1 MDPATLALIVSALG
15 PALVA
20 VFTKLA
26 EKGAIDPAL
35 EKGLEPFRNL
45 LTRGYD
51 KRKDEAR
58 LTKALQAALPAGEA
72 DARLFFA
79 LSDLKA
85 NPALATRAAAAVVEM
100 TGDDPARLPPD
111 LLRDLKLDDSHR
123 PALATALFKLRAE
136 LVKLDGYREGVRYAN
151 ELHAL
156 NRLDGLYELVAGL
169 AATVTEADGVKA
181 LRVQIV
187 PPDARALETPYLKNV
202 MNEFAGLPLEGRS
215 KDDTLRPD
223 DQLRLERVYIAL
235 NTTERRYVP
244 FSEEEIRRR
253 NVGLFA
259 YSTNKDLPPAPLS
272 IAGGERLSFISALRA
287 MMESRRLVLLGDPGS
302 GKSTFAQHLCLCLAG
317 SRLDSNGDWP
327 RRLGA
332 GDVGRWELALY
343 PFPIFVRLRSFAHD
357 TESLPDDPKQM
368 GQAKHLWAFIQK
380 ELVQLGRDGLAGH
393 VLDLLENGQ
402 AFVLFDGLDEVADPA
417 RREKVAQAIQH
428 FAFKRFPYAR
438 ILVTC
443 RVRQY
448 PLNAKG
454 QPTAPWKLPGFP
466 VATLA
471 DFDRDQ
477 INAFVKHW
485 FDELY
490 ARGRTPDPQDK
501 RESLLAAFAT
511 RPELGSQLAPKPIL
525 LTQMALVHA
534 IKKLPDSRI
543 DVYKECAGLL
553 LWEWER
559 LKARQ
564 SGRGESA
571 EDVLAALSVPGLRL
585 SEVEDALDKAVFEAH
600 ADGDPDVPAE
610 KIRRALQQEVFINLH
625 GLSSDK
631 AIGCAEKF
639 IVEWLRGRNGLLV
652 PAEEDSF
659 GVPHR
664 SFREFMAARY
674 LREHR
679 LANPDTGD
687 EESWTAGGPRLVK
700 TGKDGLDT
708 WREVFRFAAALD
720 SPPEA
725 AQALNE
731 LCSDQLTY
739 DPAEVQ
745 RLMLAGEV
753 ARDVGPRTLSA
764 RSKLGRQ
771 VYERIESHLLHL
783 LRDTDDSK
791 PYPDDP
797 PRFTPPNILSPKTRL
812 AAGELLDALGW
823 TPPDLFDFVEIRSHE
838 PEVTRSG
845 QKMGSAFI
853 LHPSSFFLAKY
864 PVTNLQYQRFLES
877 DDYDKDYIWQ
887 NVAAFDADQKTPA
900 RNMGDEAW
908 DWFNKNGGK
917 ERRPRH
923 WDHPRLGRSRHL
935 FPVVGVTWYEAAAYC
950 VWLERN
956 LADLPEGQTLT
967 SNFKPFGAAQ
977 GKLQTSKLALRLPTE
992 DEWEKAVGSKWKDAK
1007 VEKETP
1013 RYAWQE
1019 IPAKVGDEIVKYAN
1033 TSESD
1038 LGGTTPVCMY
1048 PAGMSPATVMDMSG
1062 NVWEWQANLYEKG
1075 KPYRAFRGGSW
1086 TYNGVNARVAAR
1098 NNYHPYDDWNYDGF
1112 RVCAFPG

>member
-1 MDPATLALIVSALG
+1 LRGSGKDFLYEVAFFQFWAIIARSASFQLAAKGVARMDPATLALIASALG

-20 VFTKLA
+20 VLAKLA
-26 EKGAIDPAL
+26 EKGLVDPAL
-35 EKGLEPFRNL
+35 EKGLEPFRDW

-51 KRKDEAR
+51 GKKDEAR
-58 LTKALQAALPAGEA
+58 LAKALQAALPAGEA
-72 DARLFFA
+72 DAKLFFA

-100 TGDDPARLPPD
+100 TTDDPARLPPD

-123 PALATALFKLRAE
+123 PALAAALFKLRAE
-136 LVKLDGYREGVRYAN
+136 LARLEGFRDGIRYAN

-156 NRLDGLYELVAGL
+156 NRLDGLYELAAGL
-169 AATVTEADGVKA
+169 AATVTETGGVKA
-181 LRVQIV
+181 LRVQIM
-187 PPDARALETPYLKNV
+187 PPDARTLETPYLKNV

-215 KDDTLRPD
+215 KEDTLRPD

-235 NTTERRYVP
+235 NTAERR
-244 FSEEEIRRR
+244 
-253 NVGLFA
+253 LM
-259 YSTNKDLPPAPLS
+259 LPPPPPPGKVSLKKSEQVPL
-272 IAGGERLSFISALRA
+272 SALRA

-327 RRLGA
+327 RRLQA
-332 GDVGRWELALY
+332 GDVERWELALY

-357 TESLPDDPKQM
+357 TDSLPDDPKQM

-380 ELVQLGRDGLAGH
+380 ELAQLGREGLAGH
-393 VLDLLENGQ
+393 ALDMLENGQ
-402 AFVLFDGLDEVADPA
+402 AFVLLDGLDEVADPA

-466 VATLA
+466 VMTLA

-534 IKKLPDSRI
+534 IKRLPDSRI
-543 DVYKECAGLL
+543 DVYKECANLL

-571 EDVLAALSVPGLRL
+571 EDVLAALGVPGLRL

-600 ADGDPDVPAE
+600 AGGDPDIPAQ

-625 GLSSDK
+625 GLPSDK

-639 IVEWLRGRNGLLV
+639 IVEWLGGRNGLLV
-652 PAEEDSF
+652 PAAEDTF
-659 GVPHR
+659 AVPHR
-664 SFREFMAARY
+664 SFREFMAARF

-679 LANPDTGD
+679 LINPDTGD
-687 EESWTAGGPRLVK
+687 EESWTASGPRLVK
-700 TGKDGLDT
+700 TGEDGLDT
-708 WREVFRFAAALD
+708 WREVFRFTATLD

-731 LCSDQLTY
+731 LCPDQLTH
-739 DPAEVQ
+739 DAVEVQ
-745 RLMLAGEV
+745 RLLLAAEV

-764 RSKLGRQ
+764 RSKLGKQ
-771 VYERIESHLLHL
+771 VYDRVESQLLHL
-783 LRDTDDSK
+783 LRDTGDSQ
-791 PYPDDP
+791 PYPNDP
-797 PRFTPPNILSPKTRL
+797 PKLTSPNILPPKTRL

-823 TPPDLFDFVEIRSHE
+823 TPPDLYDFVPIFDTDLGNEADRD
-838 PEVTRSG
+838 
-845 QKMGSAFI
+845 
-853 LHPSSFFLAKY
+853 PSNSPNPLSFLAKY
-864 PVTNLQYQRFLES
+864 PVTNLQYQRFLDS
-877 DDYDKDYIWQ
+877 DDYDKDYIWK
-887 NVAAFDADQKTPA
+887 NVVAFDADGKTPTQG
-900 RNMGDEAW
+900 MGDEAW
-908 DWFNKNGGK
+908 DWFQRASREGK
-917 ERRPRH
+917 RVPLRWDDPRFGRTRR
-923 WDHPRLGRSRHL
+923 L

-950 VWLERN
+950 VWLSHHWRN
-956 LADLPEGQTLT
+956 LPEASNLQLPT
-967 SNFKPFGAAQ
+967 SN
-977 GKLQTSKLALRLPTE
+977 LQFRLPAE
-992 DEWEKAVGSKWKDAK
+992 DEWKQAAGGEEG
-1007 VEKETP
+1007 E
-1013 RYAWQE
+1013 RYPWQKT
-1019 IPAKVGDEIVKYAN
+1019 PAKVKDDEIVKYAN

-1048 PAGMSPATVMDMSG
+1048 PAGVSLAKVMDMSG

-1075 KPYRAFRGGSW
+1075 EIWRAFRGGSW
-1086 TYNGVNARVAAR
+1086 GYYVENARAAAR
-1098 NNYHPYDDWNYDGF
+1098 RRHDPDRDWSRDGF